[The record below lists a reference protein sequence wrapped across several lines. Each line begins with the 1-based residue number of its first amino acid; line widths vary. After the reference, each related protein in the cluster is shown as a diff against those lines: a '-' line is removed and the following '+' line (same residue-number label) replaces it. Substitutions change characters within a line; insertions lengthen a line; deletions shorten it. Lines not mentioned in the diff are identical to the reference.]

1 MVLLEVMNEDVI
13 CIEDEDKEIVVLSKI
28 DNKIGKRNL
37 YFCLIF
43 LRFFFLEFFI
53 YLVYVFSCDVF

>member
-1 MVLLEVMNEDVI
+1 MVSLEVMDEDVI
-13 CIEDEDKEIVVLSKI
+13 CIEDEDEEIVLSKI

-53 YLVYVFSCDVF
+53 YLYVFSCDVF

>member
-1 MVLLEVMNEDVI
+1 MVSLEVMDEDVI

-37 YFCLIF
+37 
-43 LRFFFLEFFI
+43 FF
-53 YLVYVFSCDVF
+53 VV